1 MANKTICSTKTKTT
15 IVESSVNINCFADE
29 NDLGTT
35 KPNLYSANLLTKKSH
50 IDGVNGKEGELII
63 CFDKE
68 PINVA
73 ELDLGNMTLNM
84 SDDDANKY
92 SLDLDGNLIYSFV

>member
-1 MANKTICSTKTKTT
+1 MANKVICSTKTKTIIT
-15 IVESSVNINCFADE
+15 ESSVNINCFADE

-35 KPNLYSANLLTKKSH
+35 KPNLYSANLLTRKSQ

-63 CFDKE
+63 CFDRE
-68 PINVA
+68 SSNVS
-73 ELDLGNMTLNM
+73 ELDLGNMILNM

-92 SLDLDGNLIYSFV
+92 ALDLNGNLIYSFV

>member
-1 MANKTICSTKTKTT
+1 MANKIICSTKTKTT
-15 IVESSVNINCFADE
+15 ITESSANINCFADE
-29 NDLGTT
+29 NDFGTT
-35 KPNLYSANLLTKKSH
+35 KPNLYSVNLLAEKSQ

-63 CFDKE
+63 CFDRE
-68 PINVA
+68 LINVS
-73 ELDLGNMTLNM
+73 ELDLGNMVLNM

>member
-68 PINVA
+68 LINVA